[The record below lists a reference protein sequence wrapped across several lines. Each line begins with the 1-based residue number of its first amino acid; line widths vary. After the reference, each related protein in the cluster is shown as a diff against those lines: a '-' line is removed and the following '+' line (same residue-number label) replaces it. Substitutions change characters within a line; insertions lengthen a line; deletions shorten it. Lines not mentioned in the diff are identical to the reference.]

1 MALSCAE
8 VLSLPNDLT
17 NGHNGD
23 GTSFDDVSAAL
34 QPLRQRLINHSVF
47 QAIGTLEDLQVFME
61 HHVFAVWD
69 FMALLKALQ
78 QRLTCV
84 AFPWLPTEE
93 VRSRRLINEIVLEEE
108 SDEFEPG
115 VYGSHFEFYHQAMH
129 QCGANTESIDR
140 FIALLRRGQS
150 VHEALTEAGVP
161 VSVIQFVKATWSV
174 LESESPYRMAAAFTF
189 GREDLIPDMFRSII
203 ANLEGRWPHR
213 LSIFRR
219 YLERH
224 VHLDEEHHSPMAIR
238 MLRSLCQDDVT
249 RWKEVE
255 ETAKFAL
262 SARLALW
269 NGVHRQLNRV
279 QNADAL
285 ASLAAV

>member
-1 MALSCAE
+1 MALTCAE
-8 VLSLPNDLT
+8 LVSLPNERMSVHD
-17 NGHNGD
+17 GD
-23 GTSFDDVSAAL
+23 SQSFEDVSAAL
-34 QPLRQRLINHSVF
+34 QPTRQRLINHPVF
-47 QAIGTLEDLQVFME
+47 HAIGSLEDLQVFME

-93 VRSRRLINEIVLEEE
+93 VSSRRLINEIVLEEE
-108 SDEFEPG
+108 SDEFEQG

-129 QCGANTESIDR
+129 QCGANTAPIDR
-140 FIALLRRGQS
+140 FIELLRRGHS
-150 VHEALTEAGVP
+150 VQEALTKAAAPAAAV
-161 VSVIQFVKATWSV
+161 QFVRATWAV
-174 LESESPYRMAAAFTF
+174 LESESPYRIAAAFTF

-238 MLRSLCQDDVT
+238 MLRSLCQDDVG

-255 ETAKFAL
+255 ATAKFAL

-269 NGVHRQLNRV
+269 NGVNRLLNRV
-279 QNADAL
+279 RNPDAL
-285 ASLAAV
+285 GVV